1 MASLSSP
8 RVSVSLNEFKRK
20 EFPDQNAQEI
30 ISKLYL
36 GSARAAYDQRS
47 MKHHCITHIL
57 ACHGRPPI
65 FQDDFHYLVLY
76 LNDNDGEQDLTSY
89 FKESNAFIEDALA
102 NGGSVLVHCVRGVS
116 RSAIMVIA
124 YLISKGYSLEDSLR
138 WVKSGRRQA
147 QPRSGF
153 LKQLKAFEMFVNLTM
168 NPPTSM
174 TSISDSSNSCGSKE
188 KSIINLFTT
197 NHSLNYIKPLRT
209 EPKKSNSIKYKEYCD
224 KIY

>member
-89 FKESNAFIEDALA
+89 FKEKQCLYRRCTSE
-102 NGGSVLVHCVRGVS
+102 RGICLS
-116 RSAIMVIA
+116 S
-124 YLISKGYSLEDSLR
+124 LCSWSLQISQYGHRLSY
-138 WVKSGRRQA
+138 
-147 QPRSGF
+147 
-153 LKQLKAFEMFVNLTM
+153 
-168 NPPTSM
+168 
-174 TSISDSSNSCGSKE
+174 
-188 KSIINLFTT
+188 
-197 NHSLNYIKPLRT
+197 
-209 EPKKSNSIKYKEYCD
+209 
-224 KIY
+224 